1 MIVELKFS
9 DSGRVLEILS
19 DPLTGSENQKTIARI
34 LVHGF
39 LRRAIEASNNYI
51 FHGEFFQLA
60 NYEYLD
66 LDHERIV
73 ERENE

>member
-19 DPLTGSENQKTIARI
+19 ASDPEKTIARI